1 MTEIS
6 LFIYK
11 NKFLNT
17 SYRLQNGFYL
27 TLKFYFI
34 SGFTFM
40 FFKNLLSLKLLSSYL
55 FSINSM
61 KYNTEIGR
69 PLTVFFYLK
78 WLLSLRYVC
87 RGGGPKMAE

>member
-11 NKFLNT
+11 NKFLNYA
-17 SYRLQNGFYL
+17 SRLQNGFYL

-34 SGFTFM
+34 PSFTFM

-55 FSINSM
+55 FSINSIQ
-61 KYNTEIGR
+61 YNTKIGR
-69 PLTVFFYLK
+69 PITVF
-78 WLLSLRYVC
+78 ST
-87 RGGGPKMAE
+87 

>member
-11 NKFLNT
+11 NKFLNYA
-17 SYRLQNGFYL
+17 SRLQNGFYL

-61 KYNTEIGR
+61 QYNTKIGR
-69 PLTVFFYLK
+69 PITAF
-78 WLLSLRYVC
+78 ST
-87 RGGGPKMAE
+87 

>member
-11 NKFLNT
+11 NKFLNYA
-17 SYRLQNGFYL
+17 SRLQNGFSL

-34 SGFTFM
+34 SSFTFM

-55 FSINSM
+55 FSINSIQ
-61 KYNTEIGR
+61 YNTKIGR
-69 PLTVFFYLK
+69 PITVF
-78 WLLSLRYVC
+78 ST
-87 RGGGPKMAE
+87 